1 MKPNQN
7 FSCTIS
13 KGKGSG
19 TNDGSLSGKNVF
31 GKEGAGLLSAG
42 GNVNLTGGTISN
54 KNENKSDSINGN
66 GGNIYADPVANF
78 NMSSGQ
84 ISNCK
89 VDKADNL

>member
-1 MKPNQN
+1 MV
-7 FSCTIS
+7 
-13 KGKGSG
+13 
-19 TNDGSLSGKNVF
+19 VF
-31 GKEGAGLLSAG
+31 QTKMFLEKKGAGLLFAG

-66 GGNIYADPVANF
+66 GGKIYADPVANI

-89 VDKADNL
+89 VDKADNLWFNNLIWKFKPKV

>member
-7 FSCTIS
+7 ISCTIS

-19 TNDGSLSGKNVF
+19 TNDGSLSDKNVF

-54 KNENKSDSINGN
+54 KNEIPSTIILTYKR
-66 GGNIYADPVANF
+66 F
-78 NMSSGQ
+78 
-84 ISNCK
+84 
-89 VDKADNL
+89 

>member
-7 FSCTIS
+7 SSCTIS

-19 TNDGSLSGKNVF
+19 TNDGNVF
-31 GKEGAGLLSAG
+31 GKEGAGLLFAG
-42 GNVNLTGGTISN
+42 GNVNLTGGTISH

-66 GGNIYADPVANF
+66 GGKIYADPVANF